1 MQVSNMIHATIEWND
16 TEKTI
21 LILEVR
27 ADNWDWDDS
36 FALMR
41 DFKAKAESVEHSIY
55 TVIIFHDTPPTPD
68 SAVFRNVRQ
77 ITKLRP
83 KNEVLTVFVG
93 TNSLFR
99 TIFNTVN
106 KIYLLKNIFDSFR
119 FVATKDQA
127 IALIHEEKAKALA
140 RNS

>member
-1 MQVSNMIHATIEWND
+1 MIQATIDWED
-16 TEKTI
+16 SEKTI
-21 LILEVR
+21 LVLEVQ
-27 ADNWDWDDS
+27 ADTWDWDDT
-36 FALMR
+36 FAIMR

-68 SAVFRNVRQ
+68 SAVFRNIRQ
-77 ITKLRP
+77 IMKLRP
-83 KNEVLTVFVG
+83 ENELVTIFVG

-106 KIYLLKNIFDSFR
+106 KIYLLKNIFDTFR
-119 FVATKDQA
+119 FVATKDRA
-127 IALIHEEKAKALA
+127 IALIHEEKAKASA